1 MTRIKYS
8 PHGIDGATVT
18 KKRARIILQGID
30 FLLQRKDSLAIHLAN
45 PQPIG
50 GAVGVE
56 NNFMYRIEQ
65 VEQDQT
71 VKKSEIGIGKLTR
84 SDEGLELVRLNT
96 IGKRGVAN
104 MYCPDTYLRVTTYMP
119 TSIIDLYNTD
129 GETVIVYNGDGSI
142 EAVPLTHNSF
152 LGRLGSDE
160 VRSVTYQEI
169 IDHFP
174 FYKIPELIQ
183 SLEEQ
188 LKLKTRRLDLTNDNA
203 TVSAPILRVN
213 PDKYSDTTRP
223 TPQQGMIIYNQD
235 SQSLEFYDGEQ
246 WRALVFQ

>member
-119 TSIIDLYNTD
+119 TSIIDLYNTLF
-129 GETVIVYNGDGSI
+129 S
-142 EAVPLTHNSF
+142 
-152 LGRLGSDE
+152 R
-160 VRSVTYQEI
+160 
-169 IDHFP
+169 
-174 FYKIPELIQ
+174 
-183 SLEEQ
+183 
-188 LKLKTRRLDLTNDNA
+188 
-203 TVSAPILRVN
+203 
-213 PDKYSDTTRP
+213 
-223 TPQQGMIIYNQD
+223 
-235 SQSLEFYDGEQ
+235 
-246 WRALVFQ
+246 